1 MKKTPF
7 AFQLLYISCISF
19 LVLTAIAMFF
29 FPGGTILD
37 HNTKGYS
44 FFNNFFS
51 ELGRWRTHNGET
63 KWISFFGF
71 EIALIFHS
79 VSMFI
84 FNIYFLKHT
93 KSIQL
98 NTAAH
103 FTALISGCIFPF
115 LLTGIAFTP
124 CDLYLWY
131 HMKFVYAG
139 FGMLIPLSFAY
150 TILIRKHH
158 LLPNKYG
165 NVMLVIVFSIAIY
178 ILIMLFGP
186 SPRVVPYVQQTAQKI
201 IVYSMIFCLL
211 YLANGC
217 RKYLR
222 VPTEEELKKARL
234 MDELNG

>member
-1 MKKTPF
+1 MKKIPF
-7 AFQLLYISCISF
+7 AFQLLFFSCLLFLIS
-19 LVLTAIAMFF
+19 TAVAMLF

-71 EIALIFHS
+71 ELALIFHS
-79 VSMFI
+79 VAMFV
-84 FNIYFLKHT
+84 FNLKFLEATESK
-93 KSIQL
+93 KLSK
-98 NTAAH
+98 AAYY
-103 FTALISGCIFPF
+103 TALVSGSIFPF

-131 HMKFVYAG
+131 HMKFVYAA

-150 TILIRKHH
+150 TILIREHH

-165 NVMLVIVFSIAIY
+165 NVMLVIVFAIAIY

-186 SPRVVPYVQQTAQKI
+186 NPHKVGYVQQTAQKI

-217 RKYLR
+217 RKYLHI
-222 VPTEEELKKARL
+222 TEE
-234 MDELNG
+234 